1 MPAGYGVGNHWL
13 FVVDF
18 LTSSV
23 IGHSPPSIIRS
34 AARRLNT
41 KIPGTGKAYSDRL
54 DTLLEGHSLSNKLIS
69 AHNCSAVKEI
79 VKEQVDKID
88 DESKQ
93 YMRCA
98 EKKCRRIK
106 SGKIPFSPESSLW
119 IRRCQVYRP
128 ILRFHA
134 GKIRNRA
141 NLKRSARQCGIR
153 RPLSLSLQE
162 LRERLRNA
170 KKKCAYF
177 QRHGQRYRQKH
188 LNKRLM

>member
-1 MPAGYGVGNHWL
+1 MQEVVSTFTGEKLGATYFRGSKPIDGIWATPNLVVTGACVMPAGYGVGDHRL

-23 IGHSPPSIIRS
+23 IGDSPPSIIRS

-41 KIPGTGKAYSDRL
+41 KIPGTGKAYSDQL

-119 IRRCQVYRP
+119 IRRCQV
-128 ILRFHA
+128 
-134 GKIRNRA
+134 
-141 NLKRSARQCGIR
+141 
-153 RPLSLSLQE
+153 
-162 LRERLRNA
+162 
-170 KKKCAYF
+170 
-177 QRHGQRYRQKH
+177 
-188 LNKRLM
+188 